1 MAFSRA
7 CTHANDDLDTADLGP
22 GGRYR
27 DPADRYISARDILQ
41 HTARFAEEMV
51 MVVNIGIEIRAARL
65 DHDFTHQAGGRE
77 LMENVV
83 DRREGYRD

>member
-41 HTARFAEEMV
+41 RAARFAEEMV
-51 MVVNIGIEIRAARL
+51 MVVNIGIEIRPPWL
-65 DHDFTHQAGGRE
+65 DHDFAHQAGGSK
-77 LMENVV
+77 LVENVI
-83 DRREGYRD
+83 DRRERYRD